1 MSDLELGAAVRA
13 ALDCVSD
20 PELDRSL
27 LELGFA
33 EAEVDESGEATVRIR
48 LPTFWCAPNFA
59 FLMAEDAREAVGAV
73 PGVRSVQVHL
83 LDHFADAE
91 ISSAM
96 EGKRSFDAAF
106 PGLVDGGGLDDL
118 RRLFQVKAFTVWQ
131 ERLLRRLLAEGRTPA
146 EVARMELGEVDLDQL
161 DCREYLERRRRLGLR
176 TDSKS
181 ALAVLPNGT
190 PLTDD
195 SMPAYLRR
203 ARMTRVSMETNT
215 ALCCGLHATR
225 YPERQ
230 EVMNR

>member
-1 MSDLELGAAVRA
+1 MPAVGLAVAVRE
-13 ALDCVSD
+13 ALDRVSD

-27 LELGFA
+27 AELGFA
-33 EAEVDESGEATVRIR
+33 EAEVDEAGVATVRIR

-59 FLMAEDAREAVGAV
+59 FLMAEDAREAVAAV

-83 LDHFADAE
+83 LDHFAEAE

-96 EGKRSFDAAF
+96 AGKRGFDSAF
-106 PGLVDGGGLDDL
+106 PGLGDGGGLDEL
-118 RRLFQVKAFTVWQ
+118 RRLFQVKAFTAWQ
-131 ERLLRRLLAEGRTPA
+131 ERLLRRLLAEGRTSG
-146 EVARMELGEVDLDQL
+146 EVAGMQLGELDLDQP

-176 TDSKS
+176 TDSKA

-190 PLTDD
+190 PLADD
-195 SMPAYLRR
+195 TLPAYLRR

-230 EVMNR
+230 EVNR

>member
-1 MSDLELGAAVRA
+1 MPALGLAAAVRE
-13 ALDCVSD
+13 ALDGVND

-27 LELGFA
+27 AELGFA
-33 EAEVDESGEATVRIR
+33 EAEVDEAGDATVRIR

-59 FLMAEDAREAVGAV
+59 FLMAEDAREAVAAV

-83 LDHFADAE
+83 LDHFAEAE
-91 ISSAM
+91 VSSAM
-96 EGKRSFDAAF
+96 AGKRSFDSAF
-106 PGLVDGGGLDDL
+106 PGLGDGGGLDEL
-118 RRLFQVKAFTVWQ
+118 RRLFQVKAFTAWQ
-131 ERLLRRLLAEGRTPA
+131 ERLLRRLLAEGRTPG
-146 EVARMELGEVDLDQL
+146 EVAGMQLGELDLDQP

-176 TDSKS
+176 TDSKA

-190 PLTDD
+190 PLGDD
-195 SMPAYLRR
+195 TLPAYLRR

-230 EVMNR
+230 EVNR